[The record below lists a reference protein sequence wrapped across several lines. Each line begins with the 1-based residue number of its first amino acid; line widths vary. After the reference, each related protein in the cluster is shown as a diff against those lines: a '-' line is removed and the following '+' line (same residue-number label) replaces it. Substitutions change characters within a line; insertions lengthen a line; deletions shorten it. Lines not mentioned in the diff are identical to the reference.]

1 MKLFYSV
8 FLVLMFFFAKSQ
20 DLSHIN
26 YTNNNGL
33 PSNEVFGMAID
44 KKGYLWACTDKGI
57 SKFDGSSFTNIT
69 SLKGLNDNV
78 FFNITHDYK
87 DRIWLWSYNQKYNY
101 ILDGKIY
108 DYKYNSL
115 IRKIAEN
122 EYQGASIGI
131 GKNDKLFFSLNG
143 KNFSISNKGI
153 VNYYDNIIFGQE
165 YIITIKNNQFKN
177 EGIKTIDL
185 NCIKNNYWFKKAPKG
200 SIFNLYTNNKT
211 HYFTRLNEI
220 LVLNQNQVKIKVFD
234 DNIESLCVD
243 NKNRIWISFMLKNL
257 KLFETIDGPPKVIF
271 TKSSG
276 KVIKDQNGN
285 IWFSDSYKGLFKFQN
300 SFAETYEIDEAD
312 VLSILLPTKKSIF
325 INSYNNL
332 FYKYNFSTKKVEKAY
347 DYPIHDALPFVDD
360 ITFNNDKIE
369 FYGTFH
375 SGFIYKKDTINSI
388 KTIQKTN
395 NHFVFSSSDCFYILN
410 PSKGICKK
418 HTTTVGKIK
427 DLFYKDNK
435 TIFLAT
441 INGIYIYNGL
451 NQTITKIK
459 DNLYAN
465 EHTQVIKKVGNYL
478 LFGTKGKGVAVYSLG
493 DKKITSYYHQ
503 ENSEMPNSINSIYS
517 KEEKVYFGSNQ
528 GIFIYTFQNGL
539 LKFETILNK
548 NNGLSSNDI
557 LGIHTQDGI
566 LFSITENKLNR
577 INLNNSDIF
586 VRPVPNVPD
595 ILSIKVNDRLSSNLN
610 SIATDYD
617 KNDIEIQFNSPYL
630 LDKTRITYF
639 YKLNNFDSKWYTTAT
654 NQIQFNNLPPGSYN
668 LELYAALDKGKIKS
682 KIKSLKIVVSQPFWM
697 SLTFRIIII
706 ILFLTL
712 LFGLISFYFYLKS
725 QQSKKKMQMIEYQQQ
740 ALRAQ
745 IKPHFIF
752 NALNSIQNFVLK
764 NKVNNALDFIEK
776 FSNLTRSILDTSE
789 NEYTTLTDELIT
801 TKHYL
806 DIEKIRFSNF
816 DYAIKISKD
825 IDTDSLLVPSL
836 LLQPIVENAVWHGLQ
851 EKSET
856 DLGKIQIDI
865 AIEDENL
872 ILVIEDNGVGRK
884 ASKKTANHKSKGLSM
899 LKKRLD
905 LLQLKNVSFE
915 FVDLYKNDKAT
926 GTKVIIKLSLNHKK
940 T

>member
-8 FLVLMFFFAKSQ
+8 FLLLMFSFAKSQ

-57 SKFDGSSFTNIT
+57 SKFDGSSFSNYT
-69 SLKGLNDNV
+69 SLDGLNDNV

-108 DYKYNSL
+108 DYKYNAL
-115 IRKIAEN
+115 IRKIAKN
-122 EYQGASIGI
+122 EYQGSSIGI

-177 EGIKTIDL
+177 EGIKTFDL
-185 NCIKNNYWFKKAPKG
+185 NFIKNNTWFKKTPEG
-200 SIFNLYTNNKT
+200 SVFNLYTNNNI

-220 LVLNQNQVKIKVFD
+220 LILNQNQIKIKVYD

-257 KLFETIDGPPKVIF
+257 KLFETIDSPPKVIL

-300 SFAETYEIDEAD
+300 SFAESYEIEEAD
-312 VLSILLPTKKSIF
+312 VLSILVPTKNAIF
-325 INSYNNL
+325 IKSYNNL
-332 FYKYNFSTKKVEKAY
+332 FFKYNFSTKKVEKAH
-347 DYPIHDALPFVDD
+347 DYPIYDALKFVSD
-360 ITFNNDKIE
+360 INFNNDKVS
-369 FYGTFH
+369 FYGTFN
-375 SGFIYKKDTINSI
+375 SAFIYKKDTINSI
-388 KTIQKTN
+388 KAIQKTN
-395 NHFVFSSSDCFYILN
+395 NLYVFCSSDYFHILN
-410 PSKGICKK
+410 PSKGICEKYISN
-418 HTTTVGKIK
+418 VGKIK
-427 DLFYKDNK
+427 DLFYLNNK
-435 TIFLAT
+435 TFFLAT
-441 INGIYIYNGL
+441 INGIYVYNSL
-451 NQTITKIK
+451 NQTSTKIK
-459 DNLYAN
+459 NNLYDN
-465 EHTQVIKKVGNYL
+465 EHTQVIKRVGDYL
-478 LFGTKGKGVAVYSLG
+478 LFGTKGKGVAVYSLVE
-493 DKKITSYYHQ
+493 KKTTSYYHQ

-517 KEEKVYFGSNQ
+517 TKDKVYFGSNQ

-557 LGIHTQDGI
+557 LGIHIQDDI
-566 LFSITENKLNR
+566 LFSLTENKLNR
-577 INLNNSDIF
+577 IHLNNPDIF
-586 VRPVPNVPD
+586 AVPTPNTPD
-595 ILSIKVNDRLSSNLN
+595 ILSIKVNDKLFTNLN
-610 SIATDYD
+610 SIETDYD
-617 KNDIEIQFNSPYL
+617 KNDIEILFNSPYL

-639 YKLNNFDSKWYTTAT
+639 YKLNNFDSKWYSTAT

-668 LELYAALDKGKIKS
+668 LELYAALDKGKTKS
-682 KIKSLKIVVSQPFWM
+682 KIKSFKIVVSQPFWM
-697 SLTFRIIII
+697 SLTFKIIII

-712 LFGLISFYFYLKS
+712 LFGLISFYFYVKS

-764 NKVNNALDFIEK
+764 NKVNYALDFIEK
-776 FSNLTRSILDTSE
+776 FSTLTRSILDTSE
-789 NEYTTLTDELIT
+789 NEYTTLSDELIT

-816 DYAIKISKD
+816 DYIVKISND

-851 EKSET
+851 DKSET

-872 ILVIEDNGVGRK
+872 MLIIEDNGVGRK

-905 LLQLKNVSFE
+905 LLQLKNVNFE
-915 FVDLYKNDKAT
+915 FVDLYENDKAT
-926 GTKVIIKLSLNHKK
+926 GTKVIIKLSLQYKK